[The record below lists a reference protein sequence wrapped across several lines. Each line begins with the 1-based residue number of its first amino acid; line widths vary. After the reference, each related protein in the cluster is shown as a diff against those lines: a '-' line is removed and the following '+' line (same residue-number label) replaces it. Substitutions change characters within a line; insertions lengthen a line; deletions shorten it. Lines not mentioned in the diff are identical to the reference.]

1 MENFSKGYTQVPHKI
16 GNILPLIDLT
26 ARQKRVVDLV
36 IRLTYGCQK
45 RWAKL
50 RFSDLQIVNIAPSHA
65 GNIMFSLLKQKI
77 IIQNGTT
84 KEYRLNEEYLSS
96 EVTKNVSFQLEKLR
110 TLIGK
115 QLDKRGYQIGKQKVT
130 KEVTDI
136 LPEEKDLSYQ
146 NGNDEGLPK
155 REDSDLKRPEFTTPK
170 DILNKE
176 LKKEIDSGNIADD
189 SFKGSSIIHKRIN
202 PEFFAP
208 TNDLEYAAKT
218 AWEQIEPE
226 NPDSFGFY
234 LWAMKQGLPADKFFE
249 FSSEIKD
256 DMKIKNKGA
265 VFNKKVQDYLEYSSQ
280 T

>member
-45 RWAKL
+45 RYAKL
-50 RFSDLQIVNIAPSHA
+50 RFSDLKVVNIAPSHA

-96 EVTKNVSFQLEKLR
+96 EVTKNVSSQLEELR

-130 KEVTDI
+130 REATDI
-136 LPEEKDLSYQ
+136 LPEEKDLTYQ
-146 NGNDEGLPK
+146 NSNDKGLPK
-155 REDSDLKRPEFTTPK
+155 REDSDLKQPDFTTPK

-176 LKKEIDSGNIADD
+176 LKKEIDSSNIADN
-189 SFKGSSIIHKRIN
+189 SFKGRPMTNKN
-202 PEFFAP
+202 ADPEFFVP
-208 TNDLEYAAKT
+208 TNDLEYAAKV

-256 DMKIKNKGA
+256 DPKIKNKGA
-265 VFNKKVQDYLEYSSQ
+265 VFNKKVQDYLEYSNQ
-280 T
+280 A